1 MKKIR
6 LIPFILAACLP
17 AAAQTPAA
25 QQQLMKAVVQKHLAP
40 VSNEVLR
47 VKMPR
52 PVERKLKNGLRVLV
66 IENHRVPIVTMQL
79 ILPASTLK
87 DPEGKPGVAS
97 ATAYMLSQGT
107 TTRTSLQIA
116 EQVSELGAGL
126 SVSSPWGSA
135 TTRMYASSLSENLDP
150 LLAIMAD
157 ELIHPTFPQDEL
169 DKWKKRQLAALQQSR
184 ANVSFLGNERLAQVL
199 YAGDARS
206 VISTSADA
214 LAKITRQ
221 DLVDFHA
228 AYYVPGSAILGVT
241 GDVTPDAIV
250 AKLDKALAEWK
261 PGTAASPDL
270 AAPKPPISEKR
281 IYLIDRPGSVQ
292 TQLVLANHA
301 ITRTSPD
308 YVTAMV
314 ANRILGSGPSSRLFL
329 NIREEHGF
337 TYGVGSSFQ
346 ADRFLDT
353 FMASSSV
360 QTAVTGP
367 ALDEFLKEFRR
378 MREEPVPQEELEIAK
393 RAIVAGFALSIENQ
407 AGVLRQVLSQYEF
420 GLPADYWDT
429 YPAKVMAVTARD
441 VQEFSRKYVPLDNVQ
456 IVAVGDGAK
465 IKDVLAK
472 YGPVEVYD
480 AEGRKMQ

>member
-1 MKKIR
+1 MR
-6 LIPFILAACLP
+6 NLRFLPFIVAACLP
-17 AAAQTPAA
+17 AAAQAPAA
-25 QQQLMKAVVQKHLAP
+25 QQQSMKAVIQKHLAP
-40 VSNEVLR
+40 VSAEVLH

-79 ILPASTLK
+79 ILPATTLK
-87 DPEGKPGVAS
+87 DPEGKPGVAA
-97 ATAYMLSQGT
+97 ATAYMISQGT
-107 TTRTSLQIA
+107 STRTSRQIA
-116 EQVSELGAGL
+116 EEVSGLGAGL

-135 TTRMYASSLSENLDP
+135 STRMYASALSENLDP

-157 ELIHPTFPQDEL
+157 ELLHPTFPQDEL
-169 DKWKKRQLAALQQSR
+169 DNWKKRQLASLQQSR
-184 ANVSFLGNERLAQVL
+184 ANVNFLGNERLAQVL
-199 YAGDARS
+199 YSGDARS
-206 VISTSADA
+206 VISTTAEA
-214 LAKITRQ
+214 LAKINRQ

-250 AKLDKALAEWK
+250 AKLDKVLGEWK
-261 PGTAASPDL
+261 PGIAAGPNL
-270 AAPKPPISEKR
+270 AAPKPPIPERK

-292 TQLVLANHA
+292 TLLILANHA

-346 ADRFLDT
+346 ADKYLDM

-429 YPAKVMAVTARD
+429 YPAKVMAVTAKD
-441 VQEFSRKYVPLDNVQ
+441 FQEFSRKYVPFDNVQ

-480 AEGRKMQ
+480 AEGRKMP